1 LSVTVVLQWV
11 QATLFVALAAA
22 ALTSFARQRSAPAAY
37 VAAAF
42 AAMGGATLSGR
53 VTDVAGV
60 EPPELI
66 GDLTLVAVVA
76 FPWLLAAFAWSFS
89 GRLPTWLRVAGV
101 ATAVLA
107 VVAFPLPPLGDAPDR
122 TQIAQLYVAA
132 VLVSWLLL
140 TAAAAGH
147 LWMAGRGQR
156 VVRARTRLLALGAV
170 VLALALL
177 VAGTGGDSDGLTIL
191 VNVAAISSALLFA
204 AGLAPPAFL
213 RMYWRQ
219 LPNARWHEM
228 QSALIA
234 ARTPEEAAEAV
245 VPVLAD
251 TFGGGALCTDSGDV
265 IVARDGIDGTDADDI
280 AARIAR
286 GETEIDG
293 VEVTPVDRW
302 HLAVQTSPYAPL
314 FGEDEEGLL
323 RRFGGQ
329 LRLAI
334 QRADLYVAHREAR
347 RQVEASSEE
356 LQALLIGLAHDLRS
370 PAVTISTYAAL
381 IGDSDDPDDVA
392 LMVEGLRDGSAYLD
406 RLVDGLLSL
415 SRIGRNDGEPEP
427 VALEEVISGV
437 ARRLAAAYP
446 ALEVTTSGDLPVVCV
461 DRLRIEQVV
470 DNLLGNA
477 AKHGGRED
485 LTVTV
490 TWSPDREGGTLV
502 FADDGRG
509 VSEAEREHVFGLF
522 RRGSSSAAGSG
533 VGLGLVR
540 RIVDNLGGSIRLA
553 PSDRGALVEVR
564 LPTSVIV
571 ERSPSGLVRRDTRTD
586 TDVGTGPGADAA
598 PGSVA
603 DGGERRDVRP

>member
-1 LSVTVVLQWV
+1 LSVVAVLQWV
-11 QATLFVALAAA
+11 QAALFVSLAAA
-22 ALTSFARQRSAPAAY
+22 ALASWARHRSGPAAY

-42 AAMGGATLSGR
+42 AVLGAVTLSSRLTEALGAT
-53 VTDVAGV
+53 
-60 EPPELI
+60 PPPVV
-66 GDLTLVAVVA
+66 GDLTLAALVT
-76 FPWLLAAFAWSFS
+76 FPWLLTAFAWSFT
-89 GRLPTWLRVAGV
+89 GRLPTWLR
-101 ATAVLA
+101 AVGA
-107 VVAFPLPPLGDAPDR
+107 VVAALALAAFLVPDIGDAPDR
-122 TQIAQLYVAA
+122 GETEQLYVAA
-132 VLVSWLLL
+132 VLVTWVLL

-147 LWMAGRGQR
+147 LWIAGRGQR

-170 VLALALL
+170 VLALAIL
-177 VAGTGGDSDGLTIL
+177 VAGTAGDSTTLTIL
-191 VNVAAISSALLFA
+191 VNLATIASALLFA
-204 AGLAPPAFL
+204 AGVAPPSFL

-234 ARTPEEAAEAV
+234 ATTPDEAADAV

-251 TFGGGALCTDSGDV
+251 TFGGGALCTDTSDRL
-265 IVARDGIDGTDADDI
+265 VARSNLDEGEAERIADRI
-280 AARIAR
+280 AA
-286 GETEIDG
+286 GETDIPG
-293 VEVTPVDRW
+293 VQVTPADGW

-314 FGEDEEGLL
+314 FGDDEIGLL
-323 RRFGGQ
+323 RRFAAQ
-329 LRLAI
+329 LRLAV

-347 RQVEASSEE
+347 QEVEASSRE

-381 IGDSDDPDDVA
+381 IGDTDDEDDRE

-427 VALEEVISGV
+427 VDLEVVVAGV

-446 ALEVTTSGDLPVVCV
+446 SLEVTTSGELPVVHV

-485 LTVTV
+485 LSVAV
-490 TWSPDREGGTLV
+490 TWVADATGGTLM

-509 VSEAEREHVFGLF
+509 VTEAERETVFGLF
-522 RRGSSSAAGSG
+522 RRGSTTAVGSG

-540 RIVDNLGGSIRLA
+540 RIVDNLGGSVRMA
-553 PSDRGALVEVR
+553 PSQVGATVEVW
-564 LPTSVIV
+564 LPSAVLV
-571 ERSPSGLVRRDTRTD
+571 ARAGAGPSEAERRGVRRET
-586 TDVGTGPGADAA
+586 
-598 PGSVA
+598 
-603 DGGERRDVRP
+603 

>member
-1 LSVTVVLQWV
+1 LQVIVVLQWV
-11 QATLFVALAAA
+11 QAVLFTGLAAA
-22 ALTSFARQRSAPAAY
+22 ALTSFARHRSAPAGY

-42 AAMGGATLSGR
+42 AVLGAATLSGR
-53 VTDVAGV
+53 VTDAAGST
-60 EPPELI
+60 PPEI
-66 GDLTLVAVVA
+66 VGDLTLAAVVT

-89 GRLPTWLRVAGV
+89 GRLPTWLRAVGV
-101 ATAVLA
+101 ATAGLA
-107 VVAFPLPPLGDAPDR
+107 LLAFPLPPLGDAPDR
-122 TQIAQLYVAA
+122 GQTEQLYVAA
-132 VLVSWLLL
+132 VLVAWLLL
-140 TAAAAGH
+140 TAAAAVH
-147 LWMAGRGQR
+147 LWRAGRGQG

-177 VAGTGGDSDGLTIL
+177 VAGTAGESATLTTL
-191 VNVAAISSALLFA
+191 VTLATIASALLFA
-204 AGLAPPAFL
+204 AGVAPPAFL

-219 LPNARWHEM
+219 LPNVRWHDM
-228 QSALIA
+228 QTALIA
-234 ARTPEEAAEAV
+234 ATTPTEAAGAV

-251 TFGGGALCTDSGDV
+251 TFGGGALCTDDDHT
-265 IVARDGIDGTDADDI
+265 IVARRGIDEEDAAAI
-280 AARIAR
+280 AARIAA
-286 GETEIDG
+286 GETDIPG
-293 VEVTPVDRW
+293 VEVTPVDGW

-347 RQVEASSEE
+347 RQVEASSRE

-381 IGDSDDPDDVA
+381 IGDTDDDDDRA

-415 SRIGRNDGEPEP
+415 SRIGRSDGEPES
-427 VALEEVISGV
+427 VDLEAVVNGV

-446 ALEVTTSGDLPVVCV
+446 SLEVTTSGDLPVIQA

-490 TWSPDREGGTLV
+490 SWAADRDGGTLT

-509 VSEAEREHVFGLF
+509 VGEDERESIFGLF
-522 RRGSSSAAGSG
+522 RRGSTGATGSG

-540 RIVDNLGGSIRLA
+540 RIVDHMGGSIQVA
-553 PSDRGALVEVR
+553 PSGGGAVFELR
-564 LPTSVIV
+564 LPAAVVV
-571 ERSPSGLVRRDTRTD
+571 ERSVAPRDRQDAPSRSQG
-586 TDVGTGPGADAA
+586 
-598 PGSVA
+598 
-603 DGGERRDVRP
+603 

>member
-1 LSVTVVLQWV
+1 LQVVVVLQWV
-11 QATLFVALAAA
+11 QAVLFTALAVA
-22 ALTSFARQRSAPAAY
+22 ALTSFARHRSAPAGY

-42 AAMGGATLSGR
+42 AALGAATLSTR
-53 VTDVAGV
+53 LTDAAGAT
-60 EPPELI
+60 PPEFV
-66 GDLTLVAVVA
+66 GDLTLAAVVT

-89 GRLPTWLRVAGV
+89 GRLPMWLRAAGV
-101 ATAVLA
+101 ATALLA
-107 VVAFPLPPLGDAPDR
+107 LLAFPLPPLGDAPDR
-122 TQIAQLYVAA
+122 GQVEQLYVAA
-132 VLVSWLLL
+132 VLVVWPVL
-140 TAAAAGH
+140 TLAAAAH
-147 LWMAGRGQR
+147 LWRAGRGQG

-170 VLALALL
+170 LLALALL
-177 VAGTGGDSDGLTIL
+177 VAGTARDSEALAIL
-191 VNVAAISSALLFA
+191 VNVAAIASALLFS
-204 AGLAPPAFL
+204 AGVAPPAFL

-219 LPNARWHEM
+219 LPNERWHEM
-228 QSALIA
+228 QTSLIA
-234 ARTPEEAAEAV
+234 ATTPVEAAEAV

-251 TFGGGALCTDSGDV
+251 TFGGGALCTDADHS
-265 IVARDGIDGTDADDI
+265 IVARSGISAEDATAI
-280 AARIAR
+280 AARIAA
-286 GETEIDG
+286 GETDITE
-293 VEVTPVDRW
+293 VEVTPVDGW

-329 LRLAI
+329 LRLAV

-347 RQVEASSEE
+347 RQVEASSRD

-381 IGDSDDPDDVA
+381 IGDTDDDDDRA

-415 SRIGRNDGEPEP
+415 SRIGRSDGEPEP
-427 VALEEVISGV
+427 VELEDVIGGV

-446 ALEVTTSGDLPVVCV
+446 SLVVTTSGDLPVICV

-490 TWSPDREGGTLV
+490 TWAADHEGGVLTV
-502 FADDGRG
+502 ADDGRG
-509 VSEAEREHVFGLF
+509 VGEDEHESIFGLF
-522 RRGSSSAAGSG
+522 RRGSSGATGSG

-540 RIVDNLGGSIRLA
+540 RIVDHLGGSIRAA
-553 PSDRGALVEVR
+553 PGDGGAVFEVR
-564 LPTSVIV
+564 LPAAVLV
-571 ERSPSGLVRRDTRTD
+571 EQPPTVAAELGEEPEPERQVSRR
-586 TDVGTGPGADAA
+586 
-598 PGSVA
+598 
-603 DGGERRDVRP
+603 RR